1 MWLTPKKQSK
11 IKAPDSFTAYSP
23 CGNEPTGATL
33 HDHIQHRGSHRCF
46 DTHKKG
52 SDGGG
57 QNKKMNHDQTR
68 EFTDLLARRSRHRS
82 PIRHL
87 DDQRTTAG
95 RRRRRGQWWP
105 LKTALIN
112 LHYSKYHHA
121 HGYGCMPY
129 LDNVRSAMDA
139 CPTTKPCGR
148 TDRKTSTA
156 YL

>member
-1 MWLTPKKQSK
+1 MAHTKKQSK

-121 HGYGCMPY
+121 HGYGCIS
-129 LDNVRSAMDA
+129 RQ
-139 CPTTKPCGR
+139 CPERDGCMSDDQTVWPNG
-148 TDRKTSTA
+148 S
-156 YL
+156 